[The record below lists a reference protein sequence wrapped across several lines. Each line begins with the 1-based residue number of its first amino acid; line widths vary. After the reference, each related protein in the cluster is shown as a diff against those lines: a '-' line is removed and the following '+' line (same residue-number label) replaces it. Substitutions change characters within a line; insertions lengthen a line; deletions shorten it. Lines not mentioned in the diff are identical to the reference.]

1 VSRAP
6 LNNAL
11 ERMRRILTPFAIWL
25 GLLLATVIAT
35 DLIAV
40 FTVDA
45 NPETGMPRQLSTVVY
60 SIRFAVE
67 AVVYSLIGVLCGRY
81 VRATPQAGLFA
92 LSLGLA
98 YVAYRELTSGLWY
111 YLTAHPSRVDQ
122 FFFAAPVL
130 APVLFLTGT
139 CLIYHAFIQRSS
151 RYAL

>member
-1 VSRAP
+1 
-6 LNNAL
+6 
-11 ERMRRILTPFAIWL
+11 MRSMLTPFAIWL
-25 GLLLATVIAT
+25 GLLLATIIAM

-40 FTVDA
+40 FTVDV
-45 NPETGMPRQLSTVVY
+45 NPETRMPRQLSTVAY
-60 SIRFAVE
+60 SIRFALE

-81 VRATPQAGLFA
+81 VRATPKAGLFA

-98 YVAYRELTSGLWY
+98 YVIYVELTSGLWY

-130 APVLFLTGT
+130 APVVFLTGA
-139 CLIYHAFIQRSS
+139 CLIYHALMQRSS